1 MPNRV
6 DQSVVGLDGC
16 KGGWVAVALVG
27 KAGVAVEVLPD
38 AAAVLRRFPDALL
51 AVDIPIGLSDG
62 EPREADRLARQ
73 ALGRRAVCVFPSPI
87 RRVLHAASRER
98 ASVAQAR
105 INGRRIGV
113 QTWAIVGKI
122 REWDAVL
129 RADPA
134 LGARVYEVHPE
145 VSFAGMDG
153 GSPVQVRKSRSA
165 GKQARRQILVRHFGA
180 TRIAVAEAALDRSV
194 AGMDDLYDALAAAW
208 TAGRIRSGQA
218 RSLPDPPVIDS
229 VGIRQAIW
237 V

>member
-1 MPNRV
+1 MPNAI

-16 KGGWVAVALVG
+16 KGGWVAVAFVG
-27 KAGVAVEVLPD
+27 KSAVQVEVLSD
-38 AAAVLRRFPDALL
+38 AVAVVRRFPGAIL

-62 EPREADRLARQ
+62 LPRAADRLARQ

-87 RRVLHAASRER
+87 RGVLHASSRER

-105 INGRRIGV
+105 VNGRRIGV

-129 RADPA
+129 RANPA
-134 LGARVYEVHPE
+134 LGARVFEVHPE
-145 VSFAGMDG
+145 VSFAEMDG

-165 GKQARRQILVRHFGA
+165 GRQARQQILARHFGA
-180 TRIAVAEAALDRSV
+180 ARVAAAEAELDRSV

-208 TAGRIRSGQA
+208 TARRIRSGQA
-218 RSLPDPPVIDS
+218 KSLPSPPVIDS

-237 V
+237 I